1 MAGKL
6 SPAAPLATDKV
17 LTPAETRVASGY
29 VCGLIGKEIADACD
43 ISHNTVVRHTQNIYD
58 KTGIRRNTGALV
70 AWFLSVNCGIDLKE
84 FGRRLVALALLVI
97 MGAEALDT
105 DMSSRLVRRFPSRRI
120 EARRTG
126 SRRGRRREDEC
137 DLYGN
142 GIV

>member
-1 MAGKL
+1 MTRKHPQAR
-6 SPAAPLATDKV
+6 PLATDKV

-58 KTGIRRNTGALV
+58 KTGIRRSTNSLV
-70 AWFLSVNCGIDLKE
+70 AWFLSENFNIDLKE
-84 FGRRLVALALLVI
+84 SGRRLVAVALFII

-105 DMSSRLVRRFPSRRI
+105 DISSSLVRRFPSRRI
-120 EARRTG
+120 EARKGG
-126 SRRGRRREDEC
+126 SGRGRRREDEC

-142 GIV
+142 DTL